1 MQTMFNALWRTF
13 CIAGLTLSAGAWVG
27 TYWLA
32 ATRSPHATCITI
44 GYSRPDAW
52 LVNAMIYPDGFI
64 LVRRFSP
71 NLSYRAGLYGKT
83 SDANVAHDLSLHSL
97 YPRWLRRPP
106 RGVSGFLFH
115 LYLPITLFLGLTGQS
130 VAYPIWRRRRRRKR
144 GCCLACGYDMRGAT
158 STTCT
163 ECGRVNEHITEAS
176 SDASSESPVCD
187 SEP

>member
-1 MQTMFNALWRTF
+1 MFKALWRIF
-13 CIAGLTLSAGAWVG
+13 CIAGLALSAGAWVG

-32 ATRSPHATCITI
+32 ATRGPRATCITF

-52 LVNAMIYPDGFI
+52 LVNAMIYPDGFV

-83 SDANVAHDLSLHSL
+83 SDANASHDLSLRSL
-97 YPRWLRRPP
+97 RPRWLRRPLP
-106 RGVSGFLFH
+106 GVSGFLFH
-115 LYLPITLFLGLTGQS
+115 LSLPITLFVGLTGQS

-144 GCCLACGYDMRGAT
+144 GLCVGCGYDMRGAT

-163 ECGRVNEHITEAS
+163 ECGRVNDHTREAS
-176 SDASSESPVCD
+176 SDASPGSPVRD
-187 SEP
+187 SDS